1 MTPRHASPPRAA
13 RPPAQAELSLLPAD
27 PERERRRLR
36 AIFEEAP
43 ALLMILRGRA
53 LVLEACT
60 PAAQRL
66 FGRRLVPGVS
76 LVETTPELRAQG
88 FFDLMWRVYDTGEP
102 FHASEHPAAIDRTGG
117 GELEM
122 GYFDLVYHA
131 TRDADG
137 LVDGILMLG
146 VDVTAEVEARRQLER
161 AMSARDEFLA
171 AASHEL
177 GTPLAIIELALE
189 GFRRA
194 LREQGVDLGE
204 RARRHLERTRR
215 ATRRLGRVRDSMVET
230 SRQRAGSLALQP
242 REIDLGELVRTVSDD
257 VVDLAGGSGCALSVH
272 VEDRL
277 PARLDAERVAHAL
290 SCVLENAIKFGAGR
304 PIELNARRAG
314 ADARIEVVD
323 QGAGI
328 SPEHVVRIFEPFER
342 ASSARHYGGL
352 GVGLSTASEI
362 IDASGGDISVR
373 SRPGAGATFVIRLP
387 LSA

>member
-1 MTPRHASPPRAA
+1 MNPRRAPPHAA

-43 ALLMILRGRA
+43 AILMILRGPN

-60 PAAQRL
+60 PEAQRL

-76 LVETTPELRAQG
+76 LVETAPELRAQG
-88 FFDLMWRVYDTGEP
+88 FFDLIRRVYDTGEP
-102 FHASEHPAAIDRTGG
+102 FHASEHPAAIDRSGG
-117 GELEM
+117 GDLEM

-137 LVDGILMLG
+137 RVDGILMLG
-146 VDVTAEVEARRQLER
+146 ANVTAEVVARRQLER
-161 AMSARDEFLA
+161 AVAARDEFLA
-171 AASHEL
+171 SASHEL

-194 LREQGVDLGE
+194 LRDQGVELPD
-204 RARRHLERTRR
+204 RALRHLERAGR

-230 SRQRAGSLALQP
+230 SRQRSGSLELEP
-242 REIDLGELVRTVSDD
+242 RDVDLGDLVRTVCDD
-257 VVDLAGGSGCALSVH
+257 VLDLAQGNGCALRVSV
-272 VEDRL
+272 EERL
-277 PARLDAERVAHAL
+277 PARLDAGHVAHAL

-304 PIELNARRAG
+304 PVELDARRAS
-314 ADARIEVVD
+314 AEALIEVID
-323 QGAGI
+323 HGAGI
-328 SPEHVVRIFEPFER
+328 SPEHVSRIFEPFER
-342 ASSARHYGGL
+342 ASSVRHYGGL

-362 IDASGGDISVR
+362 IAASGGDISVR
-373 SRPGAGATFVIRLP
+373 SLPGAGATFVIRLP
-387 LSA
+387 LSS